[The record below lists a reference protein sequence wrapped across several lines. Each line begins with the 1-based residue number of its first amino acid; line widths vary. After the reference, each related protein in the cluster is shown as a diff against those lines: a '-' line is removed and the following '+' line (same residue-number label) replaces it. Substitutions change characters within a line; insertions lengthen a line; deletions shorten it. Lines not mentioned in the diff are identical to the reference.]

1 MFEIFS
7 GIKELTII
15 FSDDKLIY
23 ANEAAQYYYNSYI
36 YTLEGADISGFFD
49 RKSLEEI
56 SGKLNKKEE
65 FVSRLT
71 LYGGEEKVFTVRF
84 LKDDFGRDA
93 VAFFESDQREKLSKS
108 ILKASASPESMYD
121 PLQVGKG
128 EIYINDI
135 RKIAEAISESIAF
148 LYDSAVIRRNRSLCN
163 EVEKMSGNFEFLV
176 SRVQKYI
183 RELSAPESDLV
194 IARSV
199 FTLNDMLD
207 KLVKRTDNYIKIE
220 NLDISLKYTQRE
232 SDIRISGAY
241 FNLLKAVAG
250 LLHNAIEYVLASGR
264 RGRISLSLKTEGNYA
279 VIEISDNGI
288 GLSEKTFDL
297 INNEEKDISGLSGD
311 DKSSVLNYEVISL
324 YIRMNN
330 GSLILE
336 NRKDKGS
343 VARVKL
349 PLISESYSSL
359 RFVSEPF
366 DAETEI
372 DTILREGIVHI

>member
-183 RELSAPESDLV
+183 RELSATESDLV

-199 FTLNDMLD
+199 FT
-207 KLVKRTDNYIKIE
+207 
-220 NLDISLKYTQRE
+220 S
-232 SDIRISGAY
+232 
-241 FNLLKAVAG
+241 
-250 LLHNAIEYVLASGR
+250 
-264 RGRISLSLKTEGNYA
+264 
-279 VIEISDNGI
+279 
-288 GLSEKTFDL
+288 
-297 INNEEKDISGLSGD
+297 
-311 DKSSVLNYEVISL
+311 
-324 YIRMNN
+324 
-330 GSLILE
+330 
-336 NRKDKGS
+336 
-343 VARVKL
+343 
-349 PLISESYSSL
+349 
-359 RFVSEPF
+359 
-366 DAETEI
+366 
-372 DTILREGIVHI
+372 